1 MKNWQFITILVVVVA
16 WFVYLWFR
24 IDALQKYSTN
34 IDNNVAKI
42 DERLVWDVVPKVEY
56 IESST
61 LEIKSS
67 IDYMLDS
74 FQN

>member
-1 MKNWQFITILVVVVA
+1 MVVD

-24 IDALQKYSTN
+24 IDVIQRYSTN

-42 DERLVWDVVPKVEY
+42 DERLVRDVVPQVEQ
-56 IESST
+56 IKSNT

-67 IDYMLDS
+67 IDYMLDYLP
-74 FQN
+74 N

>member
-1 MKNWQFITILVVVVA
+1 VVVIA

-42 DERLVWDVVPKVEY
+42 DERLVWDVVPQVEQ

-67 IDYMLDS
+67 IDYMLD
-74 FQN
+74 FLQN

>member
-1 MKNWQFITILVVVVA
+1 MIVIA

-42 DERLVWDVVPKVEY
+42 DERLVWDVVPKVEQ

>member
-1 MKNWQFITILVVVVA
+1 
-16 WFVYLWFR
+16 
-24 IDALQKYSTN
+24 
-34 IDNNVAKI
+34 VAKI
-42 DERLVWDVVPKVEY
+42 DERLVWDVVPKVEQ

>member
-1 MKNWQFITILVVVVA
+1 MVIA

-24 IDALQKYSTN
+24 IDVIQRYSTN

-42 DERLVWDVVPKVEY
+42 DERLVRDVVPQVEQ
-56 IESST
+56 IKSNT

-67 IDYMLDS
+67 IDYMLDYLP
-74 FQN
+74 N

>member
-1 MKNWQFITILVVVVA
+1 MVVA

-24 IDALQKYSTN
+24 IDVIQRYSTN

-42 DERLVWDVVPKVEY
+42 DERLVRDVVPQVEQ
-56 IESST
+56 IESNT

-67 IDYMLDS
+67 IDYMLDYLP
-74 FQN
+74 N

>member
-1 MKNWQFITILVVVVA
+1 MKNWPFITILVVVVD
-16 WFVYLWFR
+16 WFVYLWLR

-42 DERLVWDVVPKVEY
+42 DERLVWDVVPQVEQ

>member
-1 MKNWQFITILVVVVA
+1 MVVIA

-42 DERLVWDVVPKVEY
+42 DERLVWDVVPQVEQ

-67 IDYMLDS
+67 IDYMLD
-74 FQN
+74 FLQN